1 MKSYLLLASLTFL
14 AISTSA
20 DWNRFRG
27 PNGSGIPADNK
38 AVPTTWNDKEH
49 VKWKTA
55 LPGPGSSSP
64 IVVGKRIF
72 VTCWSGYGTDNTRD
86 AKIEDLKRQL
96 LCIDRKTGKVLWNKS
111 VKAKL
116 PEERYSGMFTQ
127 HGYATHTPVSDGKN
141 VYAYFGK
148 SGLHAFDLDGNK
160 LWEADAGDYL
170 DRRGWGSAASPIIF
184 KDRVIVTASIE
195 DEALYAFDSKTG
207 SQVWRSPASGLAS
220 TWSTPITISH
230 EGRDSILLAVPYEL
244 WAYNPENGRL
254 RWSSEA
260 VMSDSVCGSPIE
272 KDGIIY
278 AMGERGGGSVAIKAG
293 GKGDV
298 TKTHLKWE
306 GKNGARI
313 GTPILWEGRLY
324 WIGSGIANCRDA
336 KTGEEVFAE
345 RVPAAAGNGGVSSGG
360 FGGRSGGGFSG
371 FGGGRRG
378 GGGGRGSDYSSPV
391 AAGGHLFQVTGSGET
406 LVLKLSKEFKFVG
419 RNKLTDGS
427 RFSGTPAIDNG
438 QLFIR
443 SDKNLYCIAD

>member
-1 MKSYLLLASLTFL
+1 MKFHILLTSLTLFT
-14 AISTSA
+14 ISSSA
-20 DWNRFRG
+20 DWKRFRG
-27 PNGSGIPADNK
+27 PNGSGIPDDEK
-38 AVPTTWNDKEH
+38 AIPLKWSDTENL
-49 VKWKTA
+49 KWKTA

-64 IVVGKRIF
+64 IVVGDKIF
-72 VTCWSGYGTDNTRD
+72 VTCWTGYGTDNSRD
-86 AKIEDLKRQL
+86 AEMEDLKRHL
-96 LCIDRKTGKVLWNKS
+96 ICIDRKTGKILWNKS

-148 SGLHAFDLDGNK
+148 SGLHAFDLDGKK

-170 DRRGWGSAASPIIF
+170 DRRGWGSASSPIIF
-184 KDRVIVTASIE
+184 KDKVIVTASIE
-195 DEALYAFDSKTG
+195 DEALYAFDTKTG

-220 TWSTPITISH
+220 TWSTPITVNH
-230 EGRDSILLAVPYEL
+230 EGRESILLAVPYEI

-254 RWSSEA
+254 RWSCEA
-260 VMSDSVCGSPIE
+260 VMSDSLCGSPIV
-272 KDGIIY
+272 KDGLVY

-298 TKTHLKWE
+298 TKTHLAWE
-306 GKNGARI
+306 GKNGSRI
-313 GTPILWEGRLY
+313 GTPILWDNRLY

-336 KTGEEVFAE
+336 KTGEEIFAE
-345 RVPAAAGNGGVSSGG
+345 RVPGGDSSSGRSSGG
-360 FGGRSGGGFSG
+360 FGGRSRGGF
-371 FGGGRRG
+371 GGRRG

-391 AAGGHLFQVTGSGET
+391 AVAGHLFQITGSGET
-406 LVLKLSKEFKFVG
+406 LVLKLTKEFKFVG
-419 RNKLTDGS
+419 RNKLTDDS
-427 RFSGTPAIDNG
+427 RFSGTPAVDNG